1 MWFWSFWRLFS
12 ILLQPIFVTCASFLA
27 CVCRQ
32 LYQVIRRP
40 WLWLDGHPL
49 GFWIIGVF
57 CRAVLHVCHFHFSI
71 WLPPFLAVSAEVLQC
86 TTCPVMFSQSA
97 SSTAIMTAIMR
108 RFLTFHRCVNIVPQ
122 RTYSCLFATR
132 CFQDGDIT
140 SSPSELMLIYALQ
153 ACLVCS
159 GAKSDIEASWSD
171 RSLFKASQCLSQ
183 EKWSQMEI
191 ACVSEF

>member
-1 MWFWSFWRLFS
+1 MCSVVRFS
-12 ILLQPIFVTCASFLA
+12 MSAIFTS
-27 CVCRQ
+27 
-32 LYQVIRRP
+32 LYGCHHS
-40 WLWLDGHPL
+40 WLSVPK
-49 GFWIIGVF
+49 
-57 CRAVLHVCHFHFSI
+57 FS
-71 WLPPFLAVSAEVLQC
+71 QC

-122 RTYSCLFATR
+122 RRYSCLFATR

-140 SSPSELMLIYALQ
+140 SSPSELMPIYALQ

-159 GAKSDIEASWSD
+159 GAKSDIGASWSD

-183 EKWSQMEI
+183 EK
-191 ACVSEF
+191 